1 MLRQHLE
8 QIKVLEQEVSE
19 WDVKFARR
27 EEFWQKRYNDQVKI
41 IFGLRG
47 EKKDDVIEGK
57 KEGVKARKEEGG
69 VGNEIYLVEVT
80 QKNQEIEKL
89 KKYINEVDGRN
100 EELAKKIG
108 SLEGSLSMKEGDI
121 NRIGRF
127 SKDLKNE
134 EAERLAVAAQ
144 KTIQTLQLIISDKN
158 KENERYEFIKEFL
171 DKILIKHYCNLL
183 TKFIS
188 NTCALLMNIITIFP
202 QL

>member
-8 QIKVLEQEVSE
+8 HIKTLEQDVSGWE
-19 WDVKFARR
+19 VKFAKR
-27 EEFWQKRYNDQVKI
+27 EEFWQKRYNDQIKI

-47 EKKDDVIEGK
+47 EKKDEPELRREEIKVNK
-57 KEGVKARKEEGG
+57 EGG
-69 VGNEIYLVEVT
+69 VGNEIYLLEVS

-89 KKYINEVDGRN
+89 RKQISETEGRN
-100 EELAKKIG
+100 EELMKKIE

-144 KTIQTLQLIISDKN
+144 KTIQTLQSIISDKN
-158 KENERYEFIKEFL
+158 KENER
-171 DKILIKHYCNLL
+171 
-183 TKFIS
+183 
-188 NTCALLMNIITIFP
+188 
-202 QL
+202 